1 LRGDENMRC
10 PVCGIIAN
18 EFHDKNSIT
27 YTCND
32 RKCSWSGTKE
42 VKKEIKDLDFT
53 FPEVD
58 QMEGIPWYQTSKEW
72 KLKKEAENQKK

>member
-1 LRGDENMRC
+1 MSNKNKDLSIEC
-10 PVCGIIAN
+10 P
-18 EFHDKNSIT
+18 
-27 YTCND
+27 
-32 RKCSWSGTKE
+32 
-42 VKKEIKDLDFT
+42 EIKDLDFT